1 MSTYC
6 GGRHDSPDSSAN
18 CRSPAHVAGPEP
30 RLLQSV
36 LWMGTGVGKRLA
48 AYTPRF
54 FRAQL
59 FHWTGRGAWW
69 RGIVLLR
76 QRFTSPRYLE
86 PCDPGRHG
94 DVLVVPL
101 ASPVRRL
108 RLRNLA
114 RRSVSHLHARS
125 VLLAVVL
132 HYSDIW
138 NRVPNRKEL
147 TIYRIEAM
155 LY

>member
-1 MSTYC
+1 MHRKKIIRITQAGEISDFVKPGRYGLMPVGGVKVDPADHSGST
-6 GGRHDSPDSSAN
+6 GI
-18 CRSPAHVAGPEP
+18 PAAAAGWHE
-30 RLLQSV
+30 
-36 LWMGTGVGKRLA
+36 VGAPPA
-48 AYTPRF
+48 AADTAADR
-54 FRAQL
+54 R
-59 FHWTGRGAWW
+59 T
-69 RGIVLLR
+69 
-76 QRFTSPRYLE
+76 
-86 PCDPGRHG
+86 GRHG

-147 TIYRIEAM
+147 TIYRIEATNIAA
-155 LY
+155 LIEATP